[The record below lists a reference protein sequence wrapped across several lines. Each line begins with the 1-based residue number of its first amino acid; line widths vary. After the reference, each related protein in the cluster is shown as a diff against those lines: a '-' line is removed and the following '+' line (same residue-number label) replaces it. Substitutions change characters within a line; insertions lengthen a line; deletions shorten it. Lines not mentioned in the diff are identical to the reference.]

1 LALFLDIGRD
11 GLIAYSLMMMVLRL
25 SLKGITIE
33 KTFREGF
40 SGLFGEF
47 SDVGCSNG
55 IFGRIMP
62 KFG

>member
-1 LALFLDIGRD
+1 
-11 GLIAYSLMMMVLRL
+11 MMMVLRL